1 MSDRVRLKN
10 QLTAAMFLLII
21 LFGFAVRIRQY
32 AVGASL
38 WVDEA
43 ALSLNIIR
51 LSPVELMRPL
61 DFLQGAPAGFLWL
74 EKLAV
79 TLGGDGE
86 MWLRL
91 VPLLSGLLILVLFPL
106 VARHYLSRNAN
117 LLALSLLVLSERLIY
132 YSSEVKQYSLDVLVT
147 ITGLALFLFLRGKPL
162 TIGRVAAAAIIGA
175 ALLWLSH
182 PAVFILG
189 MTGLYILIAT
199 WRQGDRFRLML
210 VLFVGLTWLTSF
222 VVLAVLTLEDL
233 IQNDLLLAFWAG
245 GFPPPVVTGIHWLY
259 WHWHKFNLLP
269 EFGLGLAAG
278 GVAFLF
284 GLSGVVS
291 FYRRDKALLF
301 SLVVPI
307 GLLLLASWL
316 KRYPLSDR
324 MILFTAPLVAILI
337 AQGTEHLSHALR
349 SISRPLAYALPV
361 FLLVEPVMQT
371 WDLVR
376 QPQYKEELAPVLEYV
391 RRNWQEGDH
400 IYLYYSSYLA
410 FEYYRPRY
418 GFSEEDFTVGVNSR
432 NAWLPYFQE
441 LNALAEEDRRVWMIF
456 SHVYTESGAN
466 EEALFTNYLNQKG
479 ELHIDS
485 YHAHQASAYLYDFR
499 Q

>member
-1 MSDRVRLKN
+1 
-10 QLTAAMFLLII
+10 
-21 LFGFAVRIRQY
+21 
-32 AVGASL
+32 
-38 WVDEA
+38 
-43 ALSLNIIR
+43 
-51 LSPVELMRPL
+51 
-61 DFLQGAPAGFLWL
+61 
-74 EKLAV
+74 
-79 TLGGDGE
+79 
-86 MWLRL
+86 
-91 VPLLSGLLILVLFPL
+91 
-106 VARHYLSRNAN
+106 
-117 LLALSLLVLSERLIY
+117 
-132 YSSEVKQYSLDVLVT
+132 
-147 ITGLALFLFLRGKPL
+147 
-162 TIGRVAAAAIIGA
+162 
-175 ALLWLSH
+175 
-182 PAVFILG
+182 
-189 MTGLYILIAT
+189 
-199 WRQGDRFRLML
+199 
-210 VLFVGLTWLTSF
+210 
-222 VVLAVLTLEDL
+222 
-233 IQNDLLLAFWAG
+233 
-245 GFPPPVVTGIHWLY
+245 
-259 WHWHKFNLLP
+259 
-269 EFGLGLAAG
+269 
-278 GVAFLF
+278 
-284 GLSGVVS
+284 
-291 FYRRDKALLF
+291 
-301 SLVVPI
+301 
-307 GLLLLASWL
+307 
-316 KRYPLSDR
+316 

-349 SISRPLAYALPV
+349 PISRPLAYALPV